1 MIVQLH
7 FKRESRKDVCT
18 LRYTEAILT
27 STFSLASINKCL
39 TLIQRIN
46 ESEKFLQMEK
56 IKFILIIAVIIV
68 SLTSCTEQDEQI
80 QNKTEIQ
87 ATGGEVDDPVEPDR
101 D

>member
-1 MIVQLH
+1 
-7 FKRESRKDVCT
+7 
-18 LRYTEAILT
+18 
-27 STFSLASINKCL
+27 
-39 TLIQRIN
+39 
-46 ESEKFLQMEK
+46 MEK